1 MRKALSLFI
10 LLALTMCAEAEP
22 VFTGDGDIYYH
33 AIPDCMGREYD
44 EASDDNGLYPCP
56 VCVQDE
62 RDYPGL
68 EVFQIA
74 GLTIIRMPD
83 DWMAAQTD
91 TSGIFAMTE
100 EEEYTGEEAEAR
112 VAEYLHG
119 DAYAD
124 FKRGIREGGTS
135 ESIARIMSN
144 YTLNCDRC
152 QTVHL
157 GGAWYDVY
165 GNMEYPSPYDHDLN
179 FRFFFG
185 PMFQTGAVL
194 KEHISDE
201 YDDYFT
207 EGFQDPPLTVP
218 EAVPT
223 WSTNIEGGELNLYT
237 THGFHLMVFRLTGKD
252 ALLMP
257 RLTLDGPGWPEKVEV
272 LAADVDGDALYGAVL
287 SQGQAEALRQGR
299 ARLSWKRF
307 EDFQRDWED
316 VPYSVVETEQE
327 YGDWLVVDRD
337 GRSLL
342 RSDGRIDRDG
352 DVFLTDDDM
361 PRSAYETIG
370 FVRED
375 GWYDPKFQSCTLYN
389 AAQGTTLLRGEYL
402 FHRADSRA
410 HGFDYNTW
418 LDVSV
423 YAEGAS
429 EPLATLES
437 DDGSVPLSYWTD
449 SPNPVTR
456 FTVSRDAAVY
466 LGSFDD
472 PLPDIPD
479 GCFAFRLTSGFSDR
493 AHDLRSVVIVWS
505 LDGKETPT
513 AEIAGCIGEQWKQ
526 VQ

>member
-10 LLALTMCAEAEP
+10 LLALTMCAKAEP
-22 VFTGDGDIYYH
+22 VFAGNGDIYYH
-33 AIPDCMGREYD
+33 AIPDCMGREYV

-74 GLTIIRMPD
+74 GLTIIRMSD

-100 EEEYTGEEAEAR
+100 EEEYTGEEAEAH
-112 VAEYLHG
+112 VAQYLHG
-119 DAYAD
+119 DAYTE
-124 FKRGIREGGTS
+124 FKRAVREGGTS

-144 YTLNCDRC
+144 YTINCDRC

-218 EAVPT
+218 EAVPS
-223 WSTNIEGGELNLYT
+223 WSASIDGGTLELYST
-237 THGFHLMVFRLTGKD
+237 YGFHLMVFRLTGKD

-272 LAADVDGDALYGAVL
+272 LAADVGGDALYGAVL

-307 EDFQRDWED
+307 EEWDLGDAA
-316 VPYSVVETEQE
+316 YNVVQTERE
-327 YGDWLVVDRD
+327 YGDWLVVDRE
-337 GRSLL
+337 GQRLL
-342 RSDGRIDRDG
+342 HSDGWINRDG
-352 DVFLTDDDM
+352 DVFLTNDAM
-361 PRSAYETIG
+361 PRSAYEAIG
-370 FVRED
+370 FVDED
-375 GWYDPKFQSCTLYN
+375 GWYDPEFRSCTLYD
-389 AAQGTTLLRGEYL
+389 ATQRTTLLRGEYL
-402 FHRADSRA
+402 FHSAHSMF

-437 DDGSVPLSYWTD
+437 DDGSVRLSDWTG

-505 LDGKETPT
+505 LDGKETPSNR
-513 AEIAGCIGEQWKQ
+513 
-526 VQ
+526 VF